1 MRLSKISNYIPAG
14 GLYSSHEWYISCAG
28 QLEKIL
34 KVRYGKHEVMDFV
47 NPPFFGNQQAY
58 EEWQEKL
65 AQEAKDH
72 IDVLF
77 TVNDESYT
85 RIYKALTDEYNP
97 LWNVD
102 GTETLEY
109 TKENTGTQSNI
120 VGHTGESETE
130 TNNTGTQHNVKDNTG
145 TQDNADTT
153 GSTSTDYATTYNSAN
168 EQETGKTDTQN
179 RGSLTHTDDL
189 SENSTRTDNLKEVST
204 RTDDLVDDA
213 LRTDD
218 LNEHYIETK
227 TRGGNI
233 GTTKTTELI
242 RDELGL
248 RIDYRFIEIVCND
261 IIKEICYSA

>member
-14 GLYSSHEWYISCAG
+14 GLYSSHDWYISCAG

-77 TVNDESYT
+77 TINDESYA

-109 TKENTGTQSNI
+109 TRENTGTQSNI
-120 VGHTGESETE
+120 VGHTGETETE
-130 TNNTGTQHNVKDNTG
+130 TNNTGTQRNVKDNTG

-179 RGSLTHTDDL
+179 RGKLTRTDNLKEDA
-189 SENSTRTDNLKEVST
+189 TRTDNLKEVST

-233 GTTKTTELI
+233 GVTMSQQLIDAELK
-242 RDELGL
+242 L
-248 RIDYRFIEIVCND
+248 RIDYKFIEIVCND